1 MPSVPKRKEER
12 NRELIKD
19 YLNGVVMCKL
29 NAKYEISSVRIY
41 QILNSYK
48 IDRIS
53 KTSRKQQ

>member
-19 YLNGVVMCKL
+19 YKDGIVMCEL
-29 NAKYEISSVRIY
+29 NAKYKISAVRIY